1 MSPRFAL
8 STLRAMTAICLSALL
23 VGCLEKEGE
32 TRIKDV
38 EDKMDGQRFDIAR
51 ANEFLIVEK
60 AKLAGFE
67 QAALD
72 LTEAKGLTESLSE
85 MKAVLEAAQT
95 RNSDLNDSIKLT
107 ELELSQYR
115 NQYRKVVR
123 KASVGTNI
131 DLSTTKGDDFKD
143 VRILSITPLDIRV
156 YMPSGPQTVL
166 LKDITPAVREMLQM
180 GDDEAAGFIEKQN
193 TNATLRA
200 EKFKKWKEGQG
211 EREEKAAKEA
221 IIQKM
226 RDMQEEVYKREDEI
240 NVRIQEIKGW
250 KSKAS
255 NLEMRAS
262 QEKDDAKS
270 RKAERYA
277 ELSRD
282 KADALADQN
291 SDSWIVVGRL
301 KAELEDLKRMGIR

>member
-1 MSPRFAL
+1 
-8 STLRAMTAICLSALL
+8 
-23 VGCLEKEGE
+23 
-32 TRIKDV
+32 
-38 EDKMDGQRFDIAR
+38 
-51 ANEFLIVEK
+51 
-60 AKLAGFE
+60 
-67 QAALD
+67 
-72 LTEAKGLTESLSE
+72 
-85 MKAVLEAAQT
+85 
-95 RNSDLNDSIKLT
+95 
-107 ELELSQYR
+107 
-115 NQYRKVVR
+115 VVR

-131 DLSTTKGDDFKD
+131 DLSTTKGVDFKD

>member
-1 MSPRFAL
+1 
-8 STLRAMTAICLSALL
+8 
-23 VGCLEKEGE
+23 
-32 TRIKDV
+32 
-38 EDKMDGQRFDIAR
+38 
-51 ANEFLIVEK
+51 
-60 AKLAGFE
+60 
-67 QAALD
+67 
-72 LTEAKGLTESLSE
+72 
-85 MKAVLEAAQT
+85 
-95 RNSDLNDSIKLT
+95 
-107 ELELSQYR
+107 
-115 NQYRKVVR
+115 
-123 KASVGTNI
+123 
-131 DLSTTKGDDFKD
+131 
-143 VRILSITPLDIRV
+143 
-156 YMPSGPQTVL
+156 
-166 LKDITPAVREMLQM
+166 M

>member
-95 RNSDLNDSIKLT
+95 RN
-107 ELELSQYR
+107 
-115 NQYRKVVR
+115 
-123 KASVGTNI
+123 
-131 DLSTTKGDDFKD
+131 
-143 VRILSITPLDIRV
+143 
-156 YMPSGPQTVL
+156 
-166 LKDITPAVREMLQM
+166 
-180 GDDEAAGFIEKQN
+180 
-193 TNATLRA
+193 
-200 EKFKKWKEGQG
+200 
-211 EREEKAAKEA
+211 
-221 IIQKM
+221 
-226 RDMQEEVYKREDEI
+226 
-240 NVRIQEIKGW
+240 
-250 KSKAS
+250 
-255 NLEMRAS
+255 
-262 QEKDDAKS
+262 
-270 RKAERYA
+270 
-277 ELSRD
+277 
-282 KADALADQN
+282 
-291 SDSWIVVGRL
+291 
-301 KAELEDLKRMGIR
+301 